1 MAQGN
6 TLISIKMV
14 NPTDFLNFVGLFYIS
29 RGLFVA
35 VQYLLD
41 HNTSL
46 SGCFA
51 SHNGLLFLFKGF
63 LASFSTI
70 FCLSLCTN
78 NQH

>member
-1 MAQGN
+1 MELGN

-14 NPTDFLNFVGLFYIS
+14 NPTDFLNFVGLFYVS

-63 LASFSTI
+63 SGIFLCAQTI
-70 FCLSLCTN
+70 NTEE
-78 NQH
+78 